1 MMEEETMREKWE
13 AERGTDGPGDHGA
26 DGPGD
31 HGADGPGDHGA
42 GEHDY
47 GHGMGNPVKALIE

>member
-13 AERGTDGPGDHGA
+13 AERGT